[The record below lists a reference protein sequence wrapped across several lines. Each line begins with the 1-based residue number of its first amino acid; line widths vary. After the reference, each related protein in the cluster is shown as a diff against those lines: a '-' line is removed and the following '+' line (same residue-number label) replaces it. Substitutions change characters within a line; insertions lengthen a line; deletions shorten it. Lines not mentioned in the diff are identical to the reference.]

1 MRYIVALATVL
12 LSVFHASGETYIE
25 SFNNVSEDSIGH
37 VHDIELIRNINGGT
51 VIIPEFD
58 SSCPEEMK
66 GPFMY
71 ACKIVEEYM
80 PPCLPLKVA
89 VSCGQIRGNKR
100 AISSVK
106 ARSCVNF
113 GHSAYDNV
121 QMSVVKGVILAELC
135 YDEDVSYLR
144 YVPNLEFLTDLPD
157 ISIVYNQQKLDDI
170 SFSLEATAGSK
181 YDFVSLVVRDLLI
194 GLGIS
199 SSYTYN
205 YVDNSLK
212 NPSQAMTPFE
222 SAIDRALGNYGN
234 GTARLEN
241 ATKGEVIFSK
251 NGQQPLTLKLYAPNP
266 FVNGVSLNYFI
277 PQEDCSLS
285 QVLSHE
291 FGKGTVSRSLND
303 NYSGWIFKD
312 LLGWNP
318 NYTVSG
324 TTPSNSVSGSTSM
337 LMPYNGSITI
347 PDNSGVTYNLTA
359 DKSSANKIARI
370 SASDQQLT
378 DYINSFHPFLSNVT
392 SPWDGVSISVLKKD
406 GSWDLVK
413 FMDPYTSDMTYR
425 MSDWEFHCND
435 EEYARTADGYLR
447 ARVTTKQRNINDFSA
462 ILHSTFFVVDYLP
475 QKTNISYSYN
485 AASSPAREPAQGAS
499 LTQSTPVRLYF
510 SNLEGTK
517 RLVLERLREGFRMP
531 SKREI
536 EDFKCGYFDTTIDRN
551 TTFTAVAYNDNGYS
565 RSIPVKVEMMVPSDL
580 QNTEFEISDNTITL
594 KLVNGGVEDLEYQI
608 FSIIKSDLTLVLDG
622 TTNGTIDIS
631 SLSKGAY
638 VLILNPR
645 SNKPSRLKFA
655 KM

>member
-1 MRYIVALATVL
+1 MKHTIVLTFFL
-12 LSVFHASGETYIE
+12 LSIIHAYAETFIE
-25 SFNNVSEDSIGH
+25 SFNDVSESCIYA
-37 VHDIELIRNINGGT
+37 VHDIDTIRTINGGT
-51 VIIPEFD
+51 VIVPEFD

-80 PPCLPLKVA
+80 PPCLPLKVS
-89 VSCGQIRGNKR
+89 VSCGRVNGRQRS
-100 AISSVK
+100 ISSV
-106 ARSCVNF
+106 RVRNCVNF
-113 GHSAYDNV
+113 GQTAYKNV
-121 QMSVVKGVILAELC
+121 PMSTVKGVILAELC
-135 YDEDVSYLR
+135 YDEDISYLR
-144 YVPNLEFLTDLPD
+144 DIPNLEFLTDLPD
-157 ISIVYNQQKLDDI
+157 IKIVYNQQLLDEI
-170 SFSLEATAGSK
+170 SFSLDITTDSK
-181 YDFVSLVVRDLLI
+181 YDFVSLAVRDLCI

-199 SSYTYN
+199 SSFTYN

-222 SAIDRALGNYGN
+222 SAIDRALGNWGN
-234 GTARLEN
+234 DVVRLEN
-241 ATKGEVIFSK
+241 ATKGELRLSNNVNQS
-251 NGQQPLTLKLYAPNP
+251 LKLYAPNP

-285 QVLSHE
+285 QVLSYE

-303 NYSGWIFKD
+303 NYSSWIFKD
-312 LLGWNP
+312 LLSWNP

-347 PDNSGVTYNLTA
+347 PNNSGVTYNLTA
-359 DKSSANKIARI
+359 DKSPAGKISRI
-370 SASDQQLT
+370 STSDQQLT

-413 FMDPYTSDMTYR
+413 FMDPYNSDMTYR

-462 ILHSTFFVVDYLP
+462 ILRSTFFVVDYLP

-485 AASSPAREPAQGAS
+485 VASNPAREPATGIS
-499 LTQSTPVRLYF
+499 VTHSTPVRLYF

-594 KLVNGGVEDLEYQI
+594 NLVNGGVEELEYQI

>member
-25 SFNNVSEDSIGH
+25 SFNNVSEDSIGF

-80 PPCLPLKVA
+80 PPCLPLRVA

-157 ISIVYNQQKLDDI
+157 ISIVYNQQKLEDI

-194 GLGIS
+194 GLGMS

-212 NPSQAMTPFE
+212 DPSQAMTPFE

-234 GTARLEN
+234 ATARLEN
-241 ATKGEVIFSK
+241 ATKGEVIFTK
-251 NGQQPLTLKLYAPNP
+251 NGRQPLTLKLYAPNP

-303 NYSGWIFKD
+303 SYSSWIFKD

-318 NYTVSG
+318 NYTVSE

-337 LMPYNGSITI
+337 LMPYNGSISISENAGKTYEI
-347 PDNSGVTYNLTA
+347 VLSNSGTNKMPRIVT
-359 DKSSANKIARI
+359 
-370 SASDQQLT
+370 SDNELT
-378 DYINSFHPFLSNVT
+378 DYINSFHPFLSEYTPVY
-392 SPWDGVSISVLKKD
+392 DGVSISVLKKD

-413 FMDPYTSDMTYR
+413 FEGAYIPDMTYN
-425 MSDWEFHCND
+425 MSDWTFHHSD
-435 EEYARTADGYLR
+435 EEYARTVDGYLR
-447 ARVTTKQRNINDFSA
+447 ARLTTKQIDNNNRTKIR
-462 ILHSTFFVVDYLP
+462 STFFVIDYLP

-499 LTQSTPVRLYF
+499 VTQSTPVRLYF

-594 KLVNGGVEDLEYQI
+594 KLVNGEGEDLEYQI
-608 FSIIKSDLTLVLDG
+608 FSITKSDLTLVLDG
-622 TTNGTIDIS
+622 TTKGDIDIS
-631 SLSKGAY
+631 SLTQGAY
-638 VLILNPR
+638 LLILDPH
-645 SNKPSRLKFA
+645 SNKPRRLKFA
-655 KM
+655 KK